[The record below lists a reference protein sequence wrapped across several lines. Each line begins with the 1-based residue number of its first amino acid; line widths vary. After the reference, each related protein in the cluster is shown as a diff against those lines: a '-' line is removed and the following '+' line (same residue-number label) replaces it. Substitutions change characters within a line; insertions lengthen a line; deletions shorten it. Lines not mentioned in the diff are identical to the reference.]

1 MTFVGEK
8 LPSSGV
14 AWAAVT
20 GSSTLARMLTI
31 LSKGKTMRSSL
42 SPELPRE
49 SRQDVRHAFRREG
62 FTLIELMIALAI
74 LAIISAVAVP
84 LYTQYSQ
91 RTFRAEAQADLM
103 RCALGMERVGS
114 MNFSYVN
121 ALDTDADGIGDA
133 NTGAVTPNVCTVT
146 STNYTITVEG
156 PPTAN
161 TFIVRA
167 VPDANTP
174 VSGTGNMEM
183 DAAGSRR
190 WDSNADG
197 DFDDANE
204 DSWTH

>member
-1 MTFVGEK
+1 
-8 LPSSGV
+8 
-14 AWAAVT
+14 
-20 GSSTLARMLTI
+20 
-31 LSKGKTMRSSL
+31 MRSCIPSEFAPESL
-42 SPELPRE
+42 PESL
-49 SRQDVRHAFRREG
+49 QDSRHALRERG

-103 RCALGMERVGS
+103 RCAQGMERVGS
-114 MNFSYVN
+114 MNFTYVN
-121 ALDTDADGIGDA
+121 ALDTDADGVGDA
-133 NTGAVTPNVCTVT
+133 NTGAVTPNVCTIT
-146 STNYTITVEG
+146 SNNYAITVEG
-156 PPTAN
+156 PPTVN

-167 VPDANTP
+167 VPQASTP
-174 VSGTGNMEM
+174 VTGTGNVEM
-183 DAAGSRR
+183 DSAGNRR